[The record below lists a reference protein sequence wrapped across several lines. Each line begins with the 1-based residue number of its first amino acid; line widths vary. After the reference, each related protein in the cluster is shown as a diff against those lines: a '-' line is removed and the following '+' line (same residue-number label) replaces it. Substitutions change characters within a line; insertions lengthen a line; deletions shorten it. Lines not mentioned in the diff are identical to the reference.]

1 LTSFGAT
8 DPLDPRRPGAWL
20 IALLMI
26 GIAIALGLS
35 VGGHSDFANL
45 LLTTL
50 VLVIT
55 AATAWWLTPTSAR
68 FLVLRPDELGYSDLL
83 FFVYS
88 DAPGSEPKVPRD
100 VLLQLHVAV
109 VNVGGRKGLLSSLR
123 LLGLRD
129 ASGSLRTL
137 PGFPE
142 KLRAHVYTQV
152 TWRRSSRAMRQEV
165 ESQTQSPPL
174 VLGPDDVVLLR
185 FRARRGIDWSP
196 TWTLDAV
203 HSLSESLASPIVAAR
218 IELIYR
224 RGTEVVHEEIDV
236 PCVVEQQE
244 LYRSLLGEI
253 TDGFRRLPMVPQMPI
268 EIE

>member
-1 LTSFGAT
+1 
-8 DPLDPRRPGAWL
+8 
-20 IALLMI
+20 
-26 GIAIALGLS
+26 
-35 VGGHSDFANL
+35 
-45 LLTTL
+45 
-50 VLVIT
+50 
-55 AATAWWLTPTSAR
+55 
-68 FLVLRPDELGYSDLL
+68 
-83 FFVYS
+83 
-88 DAPGSEPKVPRD
+88 
-100 VLLQLHVAV
+100 
-109 VNVGGRKGLLSSLR
+109 
-123 LLGLRD
+123 
-129 ASGSLRTL
+129 
-137 PGFPE
+137 
-142 KLRAHVYTQV
+142 
-152 TWRRSSRAMRQEV
+152 
-165 ESQTQSPPL
+165 L